1 MKKNVAPAGVPNR
14 TNEPSEITGQ
24 PLLQVTGGASDMADD
39 NPLYTG
45 SGGAQN
51 PLFEAASAATNPLY
65 TP

>member
-1 MKKNVAPAGVPNR
+1 MKKKNVAPKGARSR
-14 TNEPSEITGQ
+14 TNEPSEITEQ
-24 PLLQVTGGASDMADD
+24 ALDRVTGAMSD
-39 NPLYTG
+39 NPIYSGG